1 VGSPRDQRVLD
12 KIAVALDTGRL
23 GGIPILGTLKFTMY
37 FTAGKDDPRHQIPII
52 RNEELVLLDAEAQW
66 FAGIKTT
73 ALSDLDQV
81 RVNVGKLPPTTLT
94 VASAD
99 PAFITE
105 LLYNRRYS
113 LLWEQGTRWID
124 ARRFGLLNTIPPQV
138 SGGSVPVAMPVPN
151 AECSARG
158 LDTDCTP

>member
-1 VGSPRDQRVLD
+1 MAPEFRRCSGDTEVHDVLHRGKGRPQTPD
-12 KIAVALDTGRL
+12 PDHPERGAGAPGRRGAVVC
-23 GGIPILGTLKFTMY
+23 
-37 FTAGKDDPRHQIPII
+37 RHQ
-52 RNEELVLLDAEAQW
+52 DH
-66 FAGIKTT
+66 GIERPRPGPCQCGKT
-73 ALSDLDQV
+73 
-81 RVNVGKLPPTTLT
+81 RPTTLT

-158 LDTDCTP
+158 LDTDCT